1 MKTLEGAFYT
11 KDHEWIK
18 ADDGNKAYVG
28 ITDFAQD
35 SLGDIV
41 FVDLPEVDSE
51 FEKGEVFGAV
61 ESVKAASD
69 LYMPVSGRVIKV
81 NEGLVDN
88 PEYVNQ
94 DPYENWIICI
104 EMSDNS
110 QLSEL
115 LDSKNYK
122 NLCDG
127 E

>member
-1 MKTLEGAFYT
+1 MKILKEALYT

-18 ADDGNKAYVG
+18 ADGNKAYVG

-41 FVDLPEVDSE
+41 FVDLPEVGSE

-69 LYMPVSGRVIKV
+69 LYIPVSGKVLEV
-81 NEGLVDN
+81 NEELADN
-88 PEYVNQ
+88 PEYINQ
-94 DPYENWIICI
+94 DSYKNWIISV
-104 EMSDNS
+104 ELSDNS
-110 QLSEL
+110 QLKEL
-115 LDSKNYK
+115 LDAENYEK
-122 NLCDG
+122 LCDG